1 VSSPRPGPSA
11 AFRVLANPAYRIWA
25 AADLLSV
32 SGSWMQTVAL
42 NWLVY
47 TMTGSTTMLGLTLT
61 LSSLPSLALGLWGG
75 ALADRLDARRV
86 LPVTQCVA
94 GVLAAA
100 LAVLAAA
107 GAVTV
112 WHVWALA
119 VAAGLVRVVEG
130 PCLGRFGAQLLGPRD
145 LPAGVALGS
154 AIESTGRIAGMSL
167 AGVLVAAYGPAL
179 VFGINAVTFFVAVAA
194 LARISGAKLHDLERS
209 AAVRGGVRE
218 GLRYLGAKPEL
229 VVTFVLALLLGVF
242 GRNFQ
247 VSMAAMA
254 DGPLDAGAA
263 GYGLFSTA
271 FAAGA
276 LAGALVAAWLRAR
289 TLRVL
294 LLAGAGAALLQTAAG
309 AAPTPLAFVLLL
321 APIAGFAVVLDSATA
336 ARVHLTS
343 VGRMR
348 GRVLAVHGLVGAGA
362 GAIGGPLLGWACDTV
377 GPRETLSGFGVVAA
391 VACLVAAAG
400 FARLRSV
407 PLPHLVRRDPAPA

>member
-1 VSSPRPGPSA
+1 VGSPGA
-11 AFRVLANPAYRIWA
+11 AFGILANRSYRIWA
-25 AADLLSV
+25 AADLVSV

-47 TMTGSTTMLGLTLT
+47 TMTGSTAMLGLTLT
-61 LSSLPSLALGLWGG
+61 LSSLPAIVLGMWGG

-86 LPVTQCVA
+86 LPVTQTIA
-94 GVLAAA
+94 GLLAAA
-100 LAVLAAA
+100 LAVLTAAD
-107 GAVTV
+107 AVAV
-112 WHVWALA
+112 WHIWALA
-119 VAAGLVRVVEG
+119 FAAGTVRVTEG
-130 PCLGRFGAQLLGPRD
+130 PCLGRFGAQLLGPQD

-167 AGVLVAAYGPAL
+167 AGVLVATLGPAV
-179 VFGINAVTFFVAVAA
+179 VFGVNAVTFFLAVAA
-194 LARISGAKLHDLERS
+194 LLRISGARLHDLERS
-209 AAVRGGVRE
+209 ATVRGGVRE
-218 GLRYLGAKPEL
+218 GLRYLGGKPEL
-229 VVTFVLALLLGVF
+229 ITTFVLALCLGVF

-271 FAAGA
+271 FAVGA
-276 LAGALVAAWLRAR
+276 LAGALVAAWIRAR

-294 LLAGAGAALLQTAAG
+294 LLAGVGAAALQAFAG

-343 VGRMR
+343 AGRMR

-362 GAIGGPLLGWACDTV
+362 GAIGGPLLGWACDTI
-377 GPRETLSGFGVVAA
+377 GPRETLTAFG
-391 VACLVAAAG
+391 LVAAASCVVALVV
-400 FARLRSV
+400 FARIRDV
-407 PLPHLVRRDPAPA
+407 PLPQVVRRSPVPLPA